1 VDVRSVG
8 RTDDEYVTNPP
19 RGGCFMSIMPHYLLT
34 ALVMA
39 VVIPAHAR
47 ADDKTPTREE
57 LASVKE
63 AARELDREVESLQDI
78 LAESDGE
85 KERTVY
91 RLADAVLTD
100 VEGFQKSLK
109 PEISRDRLY
118 KAFDELDR
126 KLQGL
131 LKAVK
136 ELGPEQ
142 RLLRRPAVKVRSAT
156 DHLHYAV
163 SVGDTSESRTKQ
175 VLERQTQGLVD
186 AARDL
191 DKTAGYSLGV
201 VPGRAVLAGDLHKL
215 AEATEQFHKGLAAGQ
230 DRAQLRKEFVAVNE
244 AWERA
249 IQGMR
254 NLKAGDHVHLLRAAG
269 RFDRLH
275 ERVYRLLGIEG
286 ERPQLIIRT

>member
-1 VDVRSVG
+1 M
-8 RTDDEYVTNPP
+8 
-19 RGGCFMSIMPHYLLT
+19 CIMPHYLL
-34 ALVMA
+34 AVLAMA
-39 VVIPAHAR
+39 VVVPARSR
-47 ADDKTPTREE
+47 ADHKAPTREE
-57 LASVKE
+57 LTFVQE
-63 AARELDREVESLQDI
+63 VTRELDREVESLQDI
-78 LAESDGE
+78 LAELDGE

-136 ELGPEQ
+136 ELGPGQ
-142 RLLRRPAVKVRSAT
+142 RLLRRSAVKARSAT

-175 VLERQTQGLVD
+175 VLERQTQGLAD
-186 AARDL
+186 AVQDL
-191 DKTAGYSLGV
+191 DKTAGYSLGAI
-201 VPGRAVLAGDLHKL
+201 PGRAVLAGDLHKL
-215 AEATEQFHKGLAAGQ
+215 SEATEQFHKGLAAGK
-230 DRAQLRKEFVAVNE
+230 DRAQLRKEFAVVNQ

-254 NLKAGDHVHLLRAAG
+254 NLKAGDHMHLLRAVG

-275 ERVYRLLGIEG
+275 ERVYLLLGIEG
-286 ERPQLIIRT
+286 ERPQFIIRV